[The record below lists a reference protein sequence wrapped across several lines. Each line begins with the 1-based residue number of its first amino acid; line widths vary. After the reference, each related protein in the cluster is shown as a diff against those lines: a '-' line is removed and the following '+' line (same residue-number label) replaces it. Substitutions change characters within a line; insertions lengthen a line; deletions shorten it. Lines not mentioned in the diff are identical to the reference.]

1 MISFIQFNDYGR
13 KANPTPFQQ
22 DASNEM
28 WNEIGLYVLSFVDLQ
43 IIVYTFQ
50 ESY

>member
-22 DASNEM
+22 DASNE
-28 WNEIGLYVLSFVDLQ
+28 IGLYVLSFVDLQ